1 MAFKYIN
8 PGYPELFD
16 GFKDARALRGGNSK
30 TMNPE
35 NGVYIDL
42 MSAAGIV
49 KIPSLSSICIK
60 FDTYYKKSESRYKVL
75 RVYSGDDVIAGL
87 QHLNSDGSGFSYSI
101 NSEIDESN
109 GDNSVVFP
117 QLLAANVLHTVLV
130 YVSLAAGK
138 TILSVTVDGTK
149 QVDTQSSGKYEK
161 ITAVTFAGANKLS
174 AGYNGLANIIISDRD
189 CSNEHVAI
197 AKLNVDNS
205 GGVTVD
211 IDNLEKS
218 MLENVDSFGI
228 TALQVGQTSIDL
240 DTGHTAAE
248 IVDGL
253 PVETKPP
260 TDRGSVMFT
269 SLAQDPISK
278 QNWDLETLKARTFA
292 VKAAKT

>member
-60 FDTYYKKSESRYKVL
+60 FDTYYKKSADRYKVL

-87 QHLNSDGSGFSYSI
+87 QHLNSGDGYSYSI
-101 NSEIDESN
+101 NEEIDESDGSHSTAFLN
-109 GDNSVVFP
+109 ELKAG
-117 QLLAANVLHTVLV
+117 VLHTVLV

-138 TILSVTVDGTK
+138 TILSITVDGTG
-149 QVDTQSSGKYEK
+149 QVNTQSSGKYEK
-161 ITAVTFAGANKLS
+161 ITAVTFAGANKLE
-174 AGYNGLANIIISDRD
+174 AGYDGLANIIISDRD

-205 GGVTVD
+205 GGVTVNTD
-211 IDNLEKS
+211 KLKES
-218 MLENVDSFGI
+218 MLENVDSFDI
-228 TALQVGQTSIDL
+228 TALQVGQTSINL

-253 PVETKPP
+253 TVETKSP
-260 TDRGSVMFT
+260 TDRGGVMFT